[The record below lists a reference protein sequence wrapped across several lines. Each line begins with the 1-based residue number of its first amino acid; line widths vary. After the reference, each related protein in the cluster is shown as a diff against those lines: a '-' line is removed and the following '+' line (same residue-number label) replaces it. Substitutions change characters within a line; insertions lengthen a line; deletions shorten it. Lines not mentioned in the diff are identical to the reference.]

1 MIGIHQVALQGNIA
15 SRKKDGVQ
23 KQNHADT
30 NIKRKKDMEAIDKY
44 VILGNSS
51 QDVHIQLFAKDKFNE
66 QLCKLNISITHFQK

>member
-1 MIGIHQVALQGNIA
+1 MIDIHQVALQGNIA

-44 VILGNSS
+44 VILGNGTKMYIYNYSRKTS
-51 QDVHIQLFAKDKFNE
+51 LTNNYVNYI
-66 QLCKLNISITHFQK
+66 